1 MSSTVRGM
9 AIIAGGGKIYSA
21 KRGFTMYAAFKNLN
35 GSLHRDLMF
44 LNEID
49 IFVAVPAG
57 GGEIEG
63 VDTRF
68 FIIVRQDIMFAVAIG
83 AGRDIGASGNLESA
97 VLLVDLSFLV
107 MAITAVD
114 FREFL
119 IVWYLAYAFMAIAT
133 FHTTVNRRLKDG
145 IVDKE

>member
-1 MSSTVRGM
+1 
-9 AIIAGGGKIYSA
+9 
-21 KRGFTMYAAFKNLN
+21 
-35 GSLHRDLMF
+35 MF